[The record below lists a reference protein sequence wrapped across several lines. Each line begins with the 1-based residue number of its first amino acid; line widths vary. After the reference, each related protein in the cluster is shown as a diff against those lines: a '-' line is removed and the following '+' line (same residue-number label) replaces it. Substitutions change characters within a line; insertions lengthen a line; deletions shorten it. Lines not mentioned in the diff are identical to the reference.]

1 MHFFN
6 EISHVACHILS
17 NMNLKCP
24 LKAHKCVSR
33 VAANLFEIQKNEK
46 VAATKNNFTNR
57 DASCGCHVLTS
68 ISENEYKTYR
78 FNFCGK

>member
-1 MHFFN
+1 M
-6 EISHVACHILS
+6 C
-17 NMNLKCP
+17 
-24 LKAHKCVSR
+24 R

-68 ISENEYKTYR
+68 SENEYKTYR